1 MSQMVMVVGGPHVLP
16 AIPLIDAK
24 RVAVVERITGKFLP
38 HPLPFRMIDVDVVHF
53 HGGIRLVCLVT
64 FWFVKQFCQQNYLT
78 L

>member
-53 HGGIRLVCLVT
+53 HGASG
-64 FWFVKQFCQQNYLT
+64 WFVWLHSGLLNGFVNKII
-78 L
+78 